1 MTTIPPPR
9 GTSVGAALA
18 ALACTL
24 AAAAAQPERIAI
36 EGGPVVILLVV
47 EGAGRVVVEVVYG
60 VGIIDDPRGIPQ
72 AAHLIEHLACV
83 GATANDGPGET
94 FRRLNE
100 IGVANAET
108 MPDLTHYD
116 LCAPADELDFV
127 LRVEADRLR
136 SLRIDGAIVAQEAP
150 RCYEEVRFVATRT
163 PPALGKFALM
173 AATQSWRHGLDR
185 ALVMGGLE
193 DSPLDDLRAF
203 HSAFYTRSNLTLVIV
218 GEFERDAALDSVR
231 RHFGDLPARP
241 PVHEPI
247 DWTRA
252 PRDAT
257 VTWDAPATIV
267 YLAFE
272 PPESRAERLVL
283 TALVPQ
289 VVQVLARHPEV
300 LRHASTID
308 SSNRAWPVGR
318 LPVFLAATLRDG
330 ADPAEARD
338 ALERRL
344 REVLSRADSPILVQR
359 SVQQAA
365 ARPWSFEAG
374 ELKRTAAALARAP
387 DVSQQ
392 RAFDSVLGNSAL
404 EIGMRDLWLG
414 PDPDALVREAEQ
426 LTAEDLAALIARTFD
441 PERMIVT
448 TLVPE

>member
-9 GTSVGAALA
+9 GTRVGAALA

-24 AAAAAQPERIAI
+24 AAAAAQPERIAL
-36 EGGPVVILLVV
+36 EGGPVVILLPV
-47 EGAGRVVVEVVYG
+47 EGAGRVSVEAVYD

-94 FRRLNE
+94 FRRLNG

-136 SLRIDGAIVAQEAP
+136 SLRIDEAIVAQEAP

-173 AATQSWRHGLDR
+173 AATQAWRHGLDR

-193 DSPLDDLRAF
+193 DARLDDLRAF

-218 GEFERDAALDSVR
+218 GEFERDAALDAVR

-283 TALVPQ
+283 TLLMEQA
-289 VVQVLARHPEV
+289 ARAISNDREV
-300 LRHASTID
+300 MRHATGVD
-308 SSNRAWPVGR
+308 GTNRIWPAARV
-318 LPVFLAATLRDG
+318 PVFIAATLREG

-344 REVLSRADSPILVQR
+344 REVLPLASSSALLRQ
-359 SVQQAA
+359 SVRQAA
-365 ARPWSFEAG
+365 GFPWSLESR
-374 ELKRTAAALARAP
+374 ELRAAADAVASRPGMTPERAT
-387 DVSQQ
+387 
-392 RAFDSVLGNSAL
+392 DSVLGNTAVQ
-404 EIGMRDLWLG
+404 IGMRDLWLG
-414 PDPDALVREAEQ
+414 PDPDALVREAERVI
-426 LTAEDLAALIARTFD
+426 ADDLAALIARTFD